1 MKAMYKA
8 LRILTIVFTM
18 TLLAC
23 AGMPPEAQPGM
34 EVIQYDRDGEMQV
47 ASDVDWS
54 SYTKV
59 ILHSAPVEFRDNW
72 VRDQE
77 HTNGRTFHEGDLERL
92 RKGVSDQFGKVMYE
106 ALSEQG
112 GFDMTK
118 EPGAGIMLFSPSIV
132 KLDIKDPG
140 LGQAASIESVV
151 YSRGG
156 MTIEL
161 VITDSES
168 GKLLA
173 AAWQNQTDP
182 HEGDLDSTM
191 SVSNTLAFR
200 RMMESHADWLLKGL
214 EKAK

>member
-1 MKAMYKA
+1 MHRTLK
-8 LRILTIVFTM
+8 ILMVAFTM

-23 AGMPPEAQPGM
+23 AGTPPEAQPGM

-47 ASDVDWS
+47 ASDVDWG

-77 HTNGRTFHEGDLERL
+77 QANGKTFHEGDLERL
-92 RKGVSDQFGKVMYE
+92 KEGVSDQFGKVMYE

-112 GFDMTK
+112 GYDMTN
-118 EPGAGIMLFSPSIV
+118 EPGAGVMLFSPSIV
-132 KLDIKDPG
+132 NLDIKDPG
-140 LGQAASIESVV
+140 LGQAASVESVV
-151 YSRGG
+151 YSRGS

-168 GKLLA
+168 GEMLA
-173 AAWQNQTDP
+173 AAWQEQTDP
-182 HEGDLDSTM
+182 HEGDLDSTT